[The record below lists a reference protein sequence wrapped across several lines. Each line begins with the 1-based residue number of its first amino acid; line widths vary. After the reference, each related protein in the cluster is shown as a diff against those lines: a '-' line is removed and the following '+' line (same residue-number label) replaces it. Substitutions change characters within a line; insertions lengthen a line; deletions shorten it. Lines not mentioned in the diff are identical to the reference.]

1 MTTIDTQTATPNAD
15 AAAQTA
21 EASDEKVYGLL
32 AEYETVGE
40 VMEAAKQV
48 RDAGYKLWDVHS
60 PFPIHGID
68 PAMGI
73 KYTCLPWIVLCCG
86 LTGMMAGF
94 ILQVHT
100 NGFSLPDLPM
110 WIHGFSGYEY
120 LISGK
125 PLIWL
130 PNMIPVMFET
140 TILLSAFG
148 AVFGMFLLN
157 RLPRLHHPLFG
168 VERFKRATDD
178 RFFIVIKA
186 RDAQYDAQGSREL
199 LESTGAHAV
208 EVVPDA

>member
-1 MTTIDTQTATPNAD
+1 MTQTATP
-15 AAAQTA
+15 QTTVTHEPMTEDPA
-21 EASDEKVYGLL
+21 KVYGLL
-32 AEYETVGE
+32 AEYEQVGE
-40 VMEAAKQV
+40 VIQAAKKV
-48 RDAGYKLWDVHS
+48 RDAGFQQWDVHS

-73 KYTCLPWIVLCCG
+73 KMTVLPWIVLVCG
-86 LTGMMAGF
+86 ITGLIGGF
-94 ILQVHT
+94 GLQAHA

-110 WIHGFSGYEY
+110 MFYGFGGYEF

-125 PLIWL
+125 PLIW
-130 PNMIPVMFET
+130 IPAMVPVLFET

-178 RFFIVIKA
+178 RFFILIKA
-186 RDAQYDAQGSREL
+186 RDPKFADDEVRKL
-199 LESTGAHAV
+199 LESTGAHAIETV
-208 EVVPDA
+208 EDK